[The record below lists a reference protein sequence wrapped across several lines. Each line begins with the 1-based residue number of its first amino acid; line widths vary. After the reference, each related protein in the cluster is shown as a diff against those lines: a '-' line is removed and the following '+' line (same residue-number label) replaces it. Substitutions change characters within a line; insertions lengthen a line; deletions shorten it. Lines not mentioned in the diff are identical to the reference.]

1 MAEWLNLEDL
11 VWTML
16 KTPQLGPESLVAWG
30 GAFDAD
36 QVEVFLKLWSLPCDA
51 MSWGLWQWTDNIAL
65 LYQKPLPDDLDYLE
79 RGRVFGPGGDLA
91 LRRDG
96 VQFLWQYVSQNT
108 QSLPAAIQLPEYQV
122 ANYWTGRPATW
133 RLRGYERTAL
143 LWGEYVPQA
152 GHWYDDR
159 VGWATLR
166 YPPLEGKSVVQ
177 VRYVEYLY
185 GGSIELVHLLG
196 LEQGQDRE
204 EAHNG

>member
-16 KTPQLGPESLVAWG
+16 KTPQLGPESLAAWG
-30 GAFDAD
+30 GAFDANLLQD
-36 QVEVFLKLWSLPCDA
+36 FLNLWTFSQGA
-51 MSWGLWQWTDNIAL
+51 MPWSLWQWTDDIAL
-65 LYQKPLPDDLDYLE
+65 HYGESDPGDLNYLE
-79 RGRVFGPGGDLA
+79 RGRIFGSGGDLA

-96 VQFLWQYVSQNT
+96 GQFLWQYVSQNIE
-108 QSLPAAIQLPEYQV
+108 SLPDAVQSAQYQV
-122 ANYWTGRPATW
+122 ANYWTGRPKTW

-143 LWGEYVPQA
+143 LWGEYVPQT
-152 GHWYDDR
+152 GRWYDDR

-177 VRYVEYLY
+177 IHYVEYLY

-204 EAHNG
+204 EARNG